1 MKAIEIE
8 VMSQH
13 YMGLLTVEPVYEDY
27 SLFSVYLKKN
37 LLGRLQPVKKQDLI
51 AWYSHEMTDRE
62 LIAQIGEWIE
72 YHYPLTEKSFKKI
85 YQFRF
90 FLFLLL
96 GAFSFSYLLY

>member
-37 LLGRLQPVKKQDLI
+37 LLGRLQPIRKQDLI
-51 AWYSHEMTDRE
+51 SWYSHELTDRE
-62 LIAQIGEWIE
+62 LITQIGEWIE

-85 YQFRF
+85 YQFKFLLF
-90 FLFLLL
+90 FLLVFLPL
-96 GAFSFSYLLY
+96 SYLLY

>member
-27 SLFSVYLKKN
+27 SLFSVYLKKS
-37 LLGRLQPVKKQDLI
+37 LLGRLQPIKQQDLI
-51 AWYSHEMTDRE
+51 SWYSHEMTDRE
-62 LIAQIGEWIE
+62 LITQIGEWIE

-85 YQFRF
+85 YQFKF
-90 FLFLLL
+90 FFIFLAVCLPL
-96 GAFSFSYLLY
+96 SYLIY